1 MVSRFKCQRGIPKL
15 KSYDFFTHYCT
26 LYSFPAGITIS
37 ESVNLHFEPN
47 PIVLIENLPG
57 KKVKISCIIPTR
69 NRCMKVL
76 EAINSIKHQQLDDL
90 EIILV
95 DDGSIDGTLSEVA
108 ALFPEVNVIRLSGV
122 GPGPARNA
130 GFAVARGDVIMFL
143 DSDDLWLTDHVQQ
156 LVNVLDRGFEV
167 AYGVAQTRDEVNGA
181 EFLIPEKGIGLE
193 GDCFQALTR
202 WCFLVPSA
210 MALTRNAF
218 NRTGGFASV
227 TCGEDWLF
235 FLKLATLYPFGFAG
249 PKPITLRKLHPGSLC
264 FLNDRK
270 KLLAMV
276 SQVFT
281 FLKNEPR
288 ATAAHCC
295 HFKTLHA
302 WTAENPRQWTTVQDW
317 FLSLQ
322 KEKLI

>member
-1 MVSRFKCQRGIPKL
+1 M
-15 KSYDFFTHYCT
+15 
-26 LYSFPAGITIS
+26 TIS
-37 ESVNLHFEPN
+37 ESVNLHFEPK
-47 PIVLIENLPG
+47 PILLIKNLPG

-69 NRCMKVL
+69 NRCVKVL
-76 EAINSIKHQQLDDL
+76 EAIDSIKHQQLDDL

-95 DDGSIDGTLSEVA
+95 DDGSIDDTLSEVA
-108 ALFPEVNVIRLSGV
+108 ALFPEVNVIRLSGE

-143 DSDDLWLTDHVQQ
+143 DSDDLWLTNHVQQ

-167 AYGVAQTRDEVNGA
+167 AYGVAQTRDEINGA
-181 EFLIPEKGIGLE
+181 EFLIPENGMGLE

-202 WCFLVPSA
+202 WCFLLPSA

-235 FLKLATLYPFGFAG
+235 FLKLATHYPFGFAG
-249 PKPITLRKLHPGSLC
+249 PEPITLRKLHPDSLC

-270 KLLAMV
+270 KLLAMIN
-276 SQVFT
+276 QVFT

-288 ATAAHCC
+288 ATAAHCR
-295 HFKTLHA
+295 HFKTLHE

-317 FLSLQ
+317 YLSLQ